1 MFEGFTSV
9 EIDTGMTRIFARHA
23 GSGPPVLLLHGF
35 PETHLMW
42 RDIAPRLARTH
53 TVVCADLRGYG
64 RSGCPDTTDD
74 HAPYAK
80 RVLAEDMLA
89 LMDRL
94 GFRRFAVVGHD
105 RGGRVAQ
112 RLALDA
118 PDRIDALAVLDVIP
132 VADVW
137 DRADDRL
144 ALAFW
149 PWSLL
154 AQPAPLP
161 ETILMR
167 CADAIVANA
176 AANWGS
182 ANAIPEEVQQEY
194 VAMLQDAAH
203 AHAVCEE
210 YRAAASIDR
219 DHDRHDQET
228 GRKIACPT
236 LVLWSAAG
244 PLSAWYERE
253 GGPLAIWRRWCS
265 KATGRPVD
273 GGHFFPEERPA
284 ETAEALTAFMQNPK
298 DIQPNVKV

>member
-1 MFEGFTSV
+1 MFEGFASV
-9 EIDTGMTRIFARHA
+9 EIDTGAARIFARRA

-42 RDIAPRLARTH
+42 RDIAPRLAETH

-64 RSGCPDTTDD
+64 RSGCPESTPD
-74 HAPYAK
+74 HAAYSK
-80 RVLAEDMLA
+80 RTLAADMLA
-89 LMDRL
+89 LMDQL
-94 GFRRFAVVGHD
+94 GFSRFAVAGHD

-118 PDRIDALAVLDVIP
+118 PDRIDALAVLDIIP
-132 VADVW
+132 VSDAW

-161 ETILMR
+161 ETILVR
-167 CADAIVANA
+167 CGEAIVANA

-182 ANAIPEEVQQEY
+182 ANAIPEQVQKEY
-194 VAMLQDAAH
+194 AAMLQDGMH
-203 AHAVCEE
+203 AHGICEE

-219 DHDRHDQET
+219 DHDRRDREAMQ
-228 GRKIACPT
+228 KITCPT
-236 LVLWSAAG
+236 LALWSAAG
-244 PLSAWYERE
+244 SLATWYEAE
-253 GGPLAIWRRWCS
+253 GGPLAIWQRWCCDV
-265 KATGRPVD
+265 KGWPVN
-273 GGHFFPEERPA
+273 GGHFFPEEKPK
-284 ETAEALTAFMQNPK
+284 ETADALSSFLQGSNG
-298 DIQPNVKV
+298 